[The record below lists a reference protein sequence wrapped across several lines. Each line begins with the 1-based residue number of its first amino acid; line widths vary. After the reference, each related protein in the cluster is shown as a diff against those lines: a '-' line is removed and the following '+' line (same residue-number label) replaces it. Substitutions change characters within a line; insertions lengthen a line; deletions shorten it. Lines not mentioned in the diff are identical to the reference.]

1 MKNNDTGNGRE
12 HMCRSVMLSLSA
24 LLILWVPAFAA
35 GEQAKA
41 KREPIY
47 QEDGKGM
54 ERVGQALVAARRE
67 NKRVLLKIGGN
78 WCGWCYKLHDLFQ
91 QDKAIQTLLRDEY
104 ELVMVD
110 SRADKPVLEKWQV
123 TPNGYPYLAV
133 LDSAG
138 KKVTEQ
144 ETGSLEIGDKHDP
157 AKVKAFLEKWKAA
170 PLDANDVLAATIAQ
184 AKKENKRV
192 FIRVGAPWCGWC
204 RRLDTFLAKPQI
216 ETILK
221 KDYVVA
227 KIDQDRMKGAK
238 EVIQRIRKP
247 SEGAGIPWFA
257 FLDKDG
263 SILITSTKPGAG
275 NIGFP
280 ADPKTEIPYFVHML
294 KTTRSKIADA
304 EIDLI
309 AVELA
314 KPK

>member
-1 MKNNDTGNGRE
+1 MY
-12 HMCRSVMLSLSA
+12 RSVMISLGA
-24 LLILWVPAFAA
+24 LLLCIPAFAA
-35 GEQAKA
+35 GEQAKP

-54 ERVGQALVAARRE
+54 ERVEQALVAAKRE

-78 WCGWCYKLHDLFQ
+78 WCGWCDKLHDLFQ
-91 QDKAIQTLLRDEY
+91 KDKAIQTLLRDEH

-110 SRADKPVLEKWQV
+110 SRADKPTIEKWQIKA
-123 TPNGYPYLAV
+123 NAYPYLTV

-170 PLDANDVLAATIAQ
+170 PLDANDVFASALAQ
-184 AKKENKRV
+184 AKRDDKRV
-192 FIRVGAPWCGWC
+192 FIRIGAPSNGWSQ
-204 RRLDTFLAKPQI
+204 RMDAFLAKPRI
-216 ETILK
+216 ETILR
-221 KDYVVA
+221 KDYVVV
-227 KIDQDRMKGAK
+227 KIDLQRMKRATD
-238 EVIQRIRKP
+238 VMQRVRKP
-247 SEGAGIPWFA
+247 TEEGCFPWFA
-257 FLDKDG
+257 FLDRDG
-263 SILITSTKPGAG
+263 RILITSTKPGFG

-280 ADPKTEIPYFVHML
+280 VEPKNEIPHFVHML
-294 KTTRSKIADA
+294 KTTRSKITDA

-309 AVELA
+309 AAELA

>member
-1 MKNNDTGNGRE
+1 MKSRTVILT
-12 HMCRSVMLSLSA
+12 SV
-24 LLILWVPAFAA
+24 LLISTAWTVGA
-35 GEQAKA
+35 GEQAKP

-54 ERVGQALVAARRE
+54 ERVEQALVPAKRE

-91 QDKAIQTLLRDEY
+91 KDKTIQTLLRDEY

-110 SRADKPVLEKWQV
+110 NRFDKPVIEKWKIQ
-123 TPNGYPYLAV
+123 PNGYPYLAV
-133 LDSAG
+133 LDSTG
-138 KKVTEQ
+138 KKVVEQ
-144 ETGSLEIGDKHDP
+144 ETGALEIGDKHDP
-157 AKVKAFLEKWKAA
+157 NKVRAFLEKWKPA
-170 PLDANDVLAATIAQ
+170 PLDANDVFASALAQ
-184 AKKENKRV
+184 AKKEDKRV

-204 RRLDTFLAKPQI
+204 RRLDAFLAKPQI

-221 KDYVVA
+221 KDYVSV

-247 SEGAGIPWFA
+247 TEGAGIPWYA

-263 SILITSTKPGAG
+263 RILITSSKPGAG

-280 ADPKTEIPYFVHML
+280 ADPKTEIPYFVQML
-294 KTTRSKIADA
+294 KTTRSKLTDAD
-304 EIDLI
+304 IDLI

-314 KPK
+314 KPPQSAAR